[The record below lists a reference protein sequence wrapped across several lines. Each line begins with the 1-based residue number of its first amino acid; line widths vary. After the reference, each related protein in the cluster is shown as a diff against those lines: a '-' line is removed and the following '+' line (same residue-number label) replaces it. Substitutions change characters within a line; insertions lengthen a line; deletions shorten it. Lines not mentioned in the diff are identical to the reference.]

1 MPDSLFTLFKAGVAL
16 ALSVLLL
23 ALAGCSGSA
32 ITVNGNGIERARFQ
46 REVNRRL
53 SMVQKDD
60 PGELKGSRGEK
71 LKASTKR
78 EVATEMIKRVLV
90 DAQARKLGVALPVDA
105 VNRKVEDE
113 QRKVGSDRF
122 FSDLGKQK
130 LTLEDYKRKVKGELL
145 VDALGQ
151 KVCAEVIVSRD
162 DAESFYLTH
171 KRLFTRNVMVHVAH
185 ILLDTQGEADA
196 VAADARRGEDF
207 SRIAKQVSKDNA
219 TRVNG
224 GDLGWI
230 EKGTMDPMFEKA
242 AFSLKSGEVSGVVQ
256 ASDGFHVIK
265 TLERREASTPP
276 FSEVVPEAMKMLD
289 SRKKEEIF
297 SDFLRTIYANAI
309 VEADG
314 VGKWD
319 PRIGMVVER

>member
-1 MPDSLFTLFKAGVAL
+1 
-16 ALSVLLL
+16 
-23 ALAGCSGSA
+23 
-32 ITVNGNGIERARFQ
+32 
-46 REVNRRL
+46 
-53 SMVQKDD
+53 MVQKDD